1 MNLEDSDRY
10 TSWSSN
16 GHGAGKPNKDCYTQL
31 AKYEDT
37 GFTPEEL
44 EKLRE
49 NILWSRAFAPTV
61 TKERF
66 EEICSAESEGRLLV
80 LPVKVGDVI
89 WRCEY
94 PMNSN
99 RMIPVQHKV
108 MSISDIIT
116 LMFDKD
122 HRWFKTQIESWNY
135 LKTLYPEDYD

>member
-1 MNLEDSDRY
+1 MNLKDSDRY

-44 EKLRE
+44 EKLKE
-49 NILWSRAFAPTV
+49 NILWSRAFAPRI

-66 EEICSAESEGRLLV
+66 EEICSAESQGRLLV

-94 PMNSN
+94 PIGTN

-122 HRWFKTQIESWNY
+122 HRWFKTQMEAWDY
-135 LKTLYPEDYD
+135 LKTLYSEDYD

>member
-1 MNLEDSDRY
+1 MNLKDSDRY

-44 EKLRE
+44 EKLKE

-66 EEICSAESEGRLLV
+66 EEICLAESEGRLLV
-80 LPVKVGDVI
+80 LPVKIGDVI
-89 WRCEY
+89 FICDY
-94 PMNSN
+94 AGMCN
-99 RMIPVQHKV
+99 RMIPIQTRINSFVEIINL
-108 MSISDIIT
+108 MSSD
-116 LMFDKD
+116 K
-122 HRWFKTQIESWNY
+122 RWFTTLEDAWKY
-135 LKTLYPEDYD
+135 LDDLYKDDEK

>member
-1 MNLEDSDRY
+1 MNLKSEDRY
-10 TSWSSN
+10 TTWSD
-16 GHGAGKPNKDCYTQL
+16 GHGCGLFGKDCYTQL
-31 AKYEDT
+31 AKYEDS

-44 EKLRE
+44 QDVRDS
-49 NILWSRAFAPTV
+49 ILWSRAFGPEM
-61 TKERF
+61 TKQRF
-66 EEICSAESEGRLLV
+66 EEICSAESDGRLLI
-80 LPVKVGDVI
+80 LPIKVGDVI

-94 PMNSN
+94 PMGTN

-122 HRWFKTQIESWNY
+122 HRWFKTQMEAWNY